1 MKDTVGIRDDKT
13 LQPLKLPDILAMIF
27 LFLFAK
33 SPEVDCHCRVR
44 HKKAG
49 RKASRQVEDTPARGP
64 KSFCCRRT
72 DKRMVLTF
80 PLMIDSSIYDRKG
93 SEESTTKKV
102 VPNARDCPPKDRQ
115 FTTIRTSSTYGLM
128 EWRASTSCESSVH
141 RQILTANS
149 RPFNDRAAVS
159 PFQRSTISL

>member
-1 MKDTVGIRDDKT
+1 MKDTVGIRTDKT
-13 LQPLKLPDILAMIF
+13 LQPLKLPTSRQCF
-27 LFLFAK
+27 SVSFCK

-49 RKASRQVEDTPARGP
+49 RKASRQVEDAPAGGP
-64 KSFCCRRT
+64 KSICCRWT

-80 PLMIDSSIYDRKG
+80 PLMIDSSFYDRKG
-93 SEESTTKKV
+93 SEESATKKV
-102 VPNARDCPPKDRQ
+102 VPNARECPPEDRQ
-115 FTTIRTSSTYGLM
+115 FTTIRTSSTSGLI

-149 RPFNDRAAVS
+149 RAFNDRAAVS
-159 PFQRSTISL
+159 PFQRSTIFL